1 MKNIC
6 EWENCKQSGDFK
18 APIEKDNS
26 KNYRWLCEEHI
37 KLFNKSWNYFEGM
50 NQNEIENFIKSDITW
65 HRPTQKFGS
74 SDNFFNIL
82 WNNAL
87 NDKFNF
93 FKQENNI
100 NNLNGAKLYEKDKD
114 ALRIMELEL
123 NASWPIIQKRFKT
136 LVKKFHPDKNAGN
149 KQFEDKLKK
158 ITLAYSHLKIII
170 ESQKLRKMNKIVAHK
185 EIFSILKKEMK
196 NKIHALE
203 IEIK

>member
-6 EWENCKQSGDFK
+6 EWENCEQSGDFK

-87 NDKFNF
+87 NEKFNF

-158 ITLAYSHLKIII
+158 ITLAYSHLKLIM
-170 ESQKLRKMNKIVAHK
+170 LRK
-185 EIFSILKKEMK
+185 
-196 NKIHALE
+196 
-203 IEIK
+203 